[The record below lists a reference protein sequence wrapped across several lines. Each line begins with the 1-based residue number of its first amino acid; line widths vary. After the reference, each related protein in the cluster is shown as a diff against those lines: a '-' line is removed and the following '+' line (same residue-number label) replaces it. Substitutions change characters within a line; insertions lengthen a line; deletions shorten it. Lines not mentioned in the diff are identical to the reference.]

1 MIKSLGKYQIMEI
14 LGRGSM
20 GVVYKAVDPRIGKL
34 AAIKTMNQ
42 RILKDPA
49 LQERFYREGAILGQL
64 QHRNIINVYNVG
76 VDGDICYIA
85 MEYLEGI
92 SLDQLM
98 RSEARLSPQRAVDL
112 IRQVCEGVF
121 AAHRQSVIHR
131 DLKPANI
138 YISNDDHVKVLDFG
152 VASFQDSRLT
162 NSGAMLGTI
171 NYMAPEQI
179 TGVKI
184 DYRSD
189 IFSIGVILYELL
201 SGENPFLGRNIS
213 QTMVRLV
220 NENPRTIPHL
230 PERLQRVLNQALVK
244 ERDKRYRSCKL
255 MAADLEQVLRK
266 VNLPE
271 EPYAFPQED
280 DGHAEMLRKM
290 LEMRMET
297 IRKHIKNEAFGQAE
311 EHIRQLQRVGGDHG
325 AIATLREELAHAL
338 EVQKQKKQFAVQLT
352 LETLNKA
359 AEHMARRHYV
369 LAIELC
375 DKVLKLN
382 PRHQDAQQ
390 IRANALKKMEQFLDK
405 AKNKEEVC
413 F

>member
-1 MIKSLGKYQIMEI
+1 MIKTLGKYDIIEV

-20 GVVYKAVDPRIGKL
+20 GVVYKAIDPRIGKV
-34 AAIKTMNQ
+34 AAVKTMNQ

-92 SLDQLM
+92 SLEQLLKKEK
-98 RSEARLSPQRAVDL
+98 RISPTRAVDL
-112 IRQVCEGVF
+112 VRQVCEGVS
-121 AAHRQSVIHR
+121 AAHRQSIIHR

-138 YISNDDHVKVLDFG
+138 YICDDDHVKVLDFG

-162 NSGAMLGTI
+162 NSGVMLGTI

-179 TGVKI
+179 TGVKV

-189 IFSIGVILYELL
+189 IFSVGVILYELL
-201 SGENPFLGRNIS
+201 SGVNPFLGRNIS

-220 NENPRTIPHL
+220 NENPLPIPGL
-230 PERLQRVLNQALVK
+230 PGPLQNVLNQALVK
-244 ERDKRYRSCKL
+244 EREKRYRGSKL
-255 MAADLEQVLRK
+255 MGADLEQVLRK
-266 VNLPE
+266 VNLPD
-271 EPYAFPQED
+271 EPYQLPREN
-280 DGHAEMLRKM
+280 DGHAEMVRKM
-290 LEMRMET
+290 LEMRIET
-297 IRKHIKNEAFGQAE
+297 IRRHIKAEDFDLAE
-311 EHIRQLQRVGGDHG
+311 EHIRQLKRVEGESEAVVG
-325 AIATLREELAHAL
+325 LRAELAQAL
-338 EVQKQKKQFAVQLT
+338 EVQKQKKQFAIQLT

-359 AEHMARRHYV
+359 GEHMARRHYV
-369 LAIELC
+369 LAVELC

-382 PRHQDAQQ
+382 PRHQDALA
-390 IRANALKKMEQFLDK
+390 IRANALKKMGQFLEK